1 MMRTQTNA
9 VLMHLKNHGHIT
21 SMEAIHLYRATRL
34 SDIILRLRTKYE
46 IETVMKES
54 AVENEYGRK
63 SRYAEYVYKGEKNV

>member
-1 MMRTQTNA
+1 MTRTQTNA

-34 SDIILRLRTKYE
+34 SDIIMRLRKYYE

-54 AVENEYGRK
+54 ATINEYGRK
-63 SRYAEYVYKGEKNV
+63 SRYAEYVYKGEK